1 MPDLYMRDPHF
12 PHPLTRVCALGSR
25 NNPPVLTLKGASMPE
40 PNQTG
45 LSDNAAGALAYF
57 TFIPAIIFLIV
68 APFNT
73 NSYVRFH
80 SWQSILLN
88 IVAFCINI
96 VLGIVLSV
104 GMFFL
109 PYFVQRMLWGL
120 IELGWLLIWLLC
132 VYNAFN
138 GNRFKLPLIG
148 DFAAKQA
155 GN

>member
-1 MPDLYMRDPHF
+1 
-12 PHPLTRVCALGSR
+12 
-25 NNPPVLTLKGASMPE
+25 MPE
-40 PNQTG
+40 PYVPGPPASG

>member
-1 MPDLYMRDPHF
+1 MSDPYV
-12 PHPLTRVCALGSR
+12 PGPTQS
-25 NNPPVLTLKGASMPE
+25 
-40 PNQTG
+40 G
-45 LSDNAAGALAYF
+45 LSQNAAGALAYF
-57 TFIPAIIFLIV
+57 TFIPAVIFLIV
-68 APFNT
+68 APYNT
-73 NSYVRFH
+73 NPYVRFH

-96 VLGIVLSV
+96 VLGIVIGV

-109 PYFVQRMLWGL
+109 PWFVHRLLWAL
-120 IELGWLLIWLLC
+120 VELGWLAVWGLC

-155 GN
+155 GSPTVTY

>member
-1 MPDLYMRDPHF
+1 
-12 PHPLTRVCALGSR
+12 
-25 NNPPVLTLKGASMPE
+25 MPE
-40 PNQTG
+40 PYVPGPPASG

-88 IVAFCINI
+88 IVAFCINMFSESSSA
-96 VLGIVLSV
+96 LECSSSHTSFNACFGIDRI
-104 GMFFL
+104 GMAADL
-109 PYFVQRMLWGL
+109 AAVRVQRIQREPLQTS
-120 IELGWLLIWLLC
+120 
-132 VYNAFN
+132 
-138 GNRFKLPLIG
+138 LIG